1 MDNPNS
7 YVLLNDRCDCC
18 LYVHNAFTF
27 LRLPIKLLELTE
39 LASSEEVIQKATA
52 ILICE
57 NIEAKHGATLIKAF
71 AKSEAHLVS
80 FMSQSELSKLSHKP
94 IRHLSPSFSKYELQ
108 QLLSKC
114 HVIATEFDHHADL
127 SNTYFEK
134 LLGNSPK
141 IREIR
146 AMIKQVANTDT
157 TVLIQGQS
165 GTGKDVIA
173 SCIHYLSNRKDKPLV
188 PINCGAIPGE
198 LMESELFGHEKGA
211 FTGAVNRRAG
221 RFEMADT
228 GTLFLDEIGDMPL
241 AMQVKLLRV
250 IQERKVE
257 RVGGSSSQKVDVR
270 LIAATNKNLEQMIQ
284 EHQFREDLFYRLNVF
299 PINAPS
305 LAERADDIPLLIE
318 YHIEKMFTRL
328 KHRVA
333 FTERAIDILSHYE
346 WPGNIRELENFLE
359 RMVILHPDGVLD
371 EADLDPVYRNKKSDI
386 KKDLIDLPIV
396 NGTPF
401 NIKEYIANI
410 EQQMI
415 RTALEQS
422 NGVISAAAEYLSLGR
437 TTLIEKMKKYN
448 LANAK

>member
-18 LYVHNAFTF
+18 LYVSNAFTF
-27 LRLPIKLLELTE
+27 LRLPLQTLGVEELSTSQ
-39 LASSEEVIQKATA
+39 AIIQNATA
-52 ILICE
+52 IIMCE
-57 NIEAKHGATLIKAF
+57 NIETKYTAILLKALDNT
-71 AKSEAHLVS
+71 EANCVS
-80 FMSQSELSKLSHKP
+80 FMKVSEYAKLSRKP
-94 IRHLSPSFSKYELQ
+94 VRHLSATFSKYELQ

-114 HVIATEFDHHADL
+114 HIIATEFDNYADL

-146 AMIKQVANTDT
+146 AMIKQVADTDT
-157 TVLIQGQS
+157 TVLIQGES

-173 SCIHYLSNRKDKPLV
+173 SCIHYLSSRKDKPLV

-221 RFEMADT
+221 RFEMADG

-257 RVGGSSSQKVDVR
+257 RVGGTTSQKVDVR
-270 LIAATNKNLEQMIQ
+270 LIAATNKHLEQLIQ

-299 PINAPS
+299 PIQAPS
-305 LAERADDIPLLIE
+305 LSERADDIPLLIE
-318 YHIEKMFTRL
+318 YHIEKLFNRL
-328 KHRVA
+328 KHRIA
-333 FTERAIDILSHYE
+333 FTDRATEILCQYS

-359 RMVILHPDGVLD
+359 RMVILHPDGILD
-371 EADLDPVYRNKKSDI
+371 EGDIDVTYRQKKVETANT
-386 KKDLIDLPIV
+386 LPPL
-396 NGTPF
+396 NSQNPF
-401 NIKEYIANI
+401 NIKEYIASI

-415 RTALEQS
+415 RSALEQS

-448 LANAK
+448 LASAK